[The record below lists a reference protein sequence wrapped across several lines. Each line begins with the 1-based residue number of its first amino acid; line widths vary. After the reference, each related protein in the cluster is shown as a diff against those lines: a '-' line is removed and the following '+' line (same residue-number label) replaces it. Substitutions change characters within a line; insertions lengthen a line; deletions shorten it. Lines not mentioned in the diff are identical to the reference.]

1 LRRRDEKTL
10 YHAGLS
16 DSEIRS
22 GNCGDKVQQKPRV
35 AYRTLTKQSQFE
47 QLKPLV
53 SFMDGWMRDHFSLL
67 ISPVLVLLGAVLVYD
82 GAVSQDV
89 SQSMRVIAGAALL
102 ALGLMLVQFTFRN
115 WLKERARMPRNRS
128 REA

>member
-1 LRRRDEKTL
+1 
-10 YHAGLS
+10 
-16 DSEIRS
+16 
-22 GNCGDKVQQKPRV
+22 
-35 AYRTLTKQSQFE
+35 
-47 QLKPLV
+47 
-53 SFMDGWMRDHFSLL
+53 MRDHFSLL

-102 ALGLMLVQFTFRN
+102 ALGLILVQFTFRN

>member
-1 LRRRDEKTL
+1 
-10 YHAGLS
+10 
-16 DSEIRS
+16 
-22 GNCGDKVQQKPRV
+22 
-35 AYRTLTKQSQFE
+35 
-47 QLKPLV
+47 
-53 SFMDGWMRDHFSLL
+53 MRDHFSLL
-67 ISPVLVLLGAVLVYD
+67 ISPVLVLLGAALVYD

-102 ALGLMLVQFTFRN
+102 ALGLILVQFTFRN